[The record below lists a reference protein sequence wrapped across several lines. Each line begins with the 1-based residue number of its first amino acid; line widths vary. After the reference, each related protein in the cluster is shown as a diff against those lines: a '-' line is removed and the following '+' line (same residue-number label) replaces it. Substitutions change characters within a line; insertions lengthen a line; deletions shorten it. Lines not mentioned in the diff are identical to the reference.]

1 MASLA
6 SPRCWVPGVGWP
18 RVELGSSRG
27 SEASGSVNRG
37 LLGCVC
43 LCVCICGLLGLRLP
57 FPGNVNLA
65 IVLGVPPFSPASR
78 PPTWRS
84 RSDAREGVLV
94 CTVGICFR

>member
-43 LCVCICGLLGLRLP
+43 LCVCICGLLGLRLH

-65 IVLGVPPFSPASR
+65 IVLGVPPFSPRLPSPYLAF
-78 PPTWRS
+78 PL
-84 RSDAREGVLV
+84 G
-94 CTVGICFR
+94 CTGGCACLHSWDLF